1 MTFNNDEENVQR
13 FMEET
18 ARQDAQLQRGY
29 DRMAFIAGLIVG
41 LIGAAQNESNIQ
53 SWVVLPLFTGGVF
66 VLIRKFLRNN

>member
-1 MTFNNDEENVQR
+1 MTFNNDEQNVQR
-13 FMEET
+13 FMEEI

-41 LIGAAQNESNIQ
+41 LIGAAQNESSIQ

>member
-1 MTFNNDEENVQR
+1 MTFNNDEQNVQR
-13 FMEET
+13 FMEEI

-53 SWVVLPLFTGGVF
+53 SWVILPLFTGGVF

>member
-1 MTFNNDEENVQR
+1 MTFNNNEENVQR
-13 FMEET
+13 FMEEI

-53 SWVVLPLFTGGVF
+53 SWVILPLFTGGVF

>member
-1 MTFNNDEENVQR
+1 MTFNNNEENVQR
-13 FMEET
+13 FMEEI
-18 ARQDAQLQRGY
+18 ARRDAQLQRGY

-53 SWVVLPLFTGGVF
+53 SWVILPLFTGGVF